1 MGVQINGSE
10 GNVIATKG
18 TFSGDVGIGG
28 TLTYE
33 DVTNIDSV
41 GLVTARSGIEIGAS
55 PGVAASISVDG
66 NAIFSGITTV
76 GTGLSIGDNVRANF
90 GDGGDLKIY
99 HDGSH
104 SRIDE
109 TGTGNLMIQSNNA
122 VFIKKGTSENIAI
135 FNADGAV
142 ELYYDG
148 TKHFETVS
156 AGLNFAGTNADQL
169 QWQKS
174 NNLLKFRDGTKA
186 VFGEGDDLEIFH
198 DGSNSIINDAGTGQL
213 QLQVGGSTKF
223 NTQSGGVQFYGSL
236 YGDDNNK
243 IELGNDQDLK
253 IYHNGSYSV
262 IDHGGTGHLYFESQ
276 NNLELHVNNGEDAL
290 RAVANG
296 TTELYWDNLKR
307 LSTVS
312 YGIEVHSNNS
322 NYSYI
327 GLKNADGDDVGWV
340 QGWSNGTTNEM
351 GFSHSML
358 GGSWALRCDIQSNA
372 VQQIYIF
379 GHTYP
384 SSNNTYNLGNSS
396 YRWGTLYASNATNTS
411 DKNLKNT
418 ITDSDLGLSFINKL
432 RPVSYKWNQK
442 EGENLDTKTHYGLI
456 SQDVE
461 ETVIEIGKTL
471 DDFGAIDKPDEGAMG
486 LSYNEFI
493 SPLIKSIQELS
504 SEVETLK
511 AEVAALKSN

>member
-90 GDGGDLKIY
+90 GDGGDLQIY
-99 HDGSH
+99 H
-104 SRIDE
+104 
-109 TGTGNLMIQSNNA
+109 N
-122 VFIKKGTSENIAI
+122 GTSDFIESNGSYLIVEASNHI
-135 FNADGAV
+135 FRNLAGDEDYAKFLGNGAV
-142 ELYYDG
+142 ELYYNG
-148 TKHFETVS
+148 TKHFETIS

-198 DGSNSIINDAGTGQL
+198 DGSNSIINDAGTGTLRIQT
-213 QLQVGGSTKF
+213 GGANMWEF
-223 NTQSGGVQFYGSL
+223 SGDVF
-236 YGDDNNK
+236 K
-243 IELGNDQDLK
+243 GNDGKKVILGDSSDLQ

-290 RAVANG
+290 RAVADG
-296 TTELYWDNLKR
+296 AVELYYDNSKR
-307 LSTVS
+307 LTTVS
-312 YGIEVHSNNS
+312 HGIEVFSNSS

-327 GLKNADGDDVGWV
+327 GLKNADNDDIGFV

-358 GGSWALRCDIQSNA
+358 SGSWALRCDIQSNA
-372 VQQIYIF
+372 VQQIYMF
-379 GHTYP
+379 SHTYP
-384 SSNNTYNLGNSS
+384 SANNTYNLGNST

-471 DDFGAIDKPDEGAMG
+471 DDFGAIDKPDEGDMG